1 MKHRITL
8 LKSSLTQTGGL
19 EKYTWQIAQRFC
31 QKRLAVTL
39 LTTGTS
45 SPPFESE
52 YLKIVS
58 FPIDHRL
65 SVLNLL
71 RFDRCCVQ
79 YIKKHPTPIVFGLDR
94 NQFQT
99 HIRAGNGVHAA
110 YLNYRAQEEGPY
122 KKLSFFFNPLHQM
135 TLQLEKK
142 AFEHP
147 ELQILFTN
155 SHLVKQ
161 EVLSHYAIAPEKIQV
176 VHNGV
181 EWTTLQPYFQS
192 WHQKKETILRDLNL
206 PSSCYHFLFIG
217 NNYRRKGLSKLLQAF
232 SLIDNR
238 NCHLSVIGKEYHLAD
253 FEQQVSALNLQSKVT
268 FFGPRNDTYQFYQYA
283 DSLVIPSFYD
293 PFANV
298 TIEALAMGLFVV
310 SSARN
315 GGSEILSPST
325 GTIIES
331 LEDISSFAQSL
342 QLALSHPKTDKSA
355 FAIRDS
361 VKNFDFSHQ
370 LDHMVESI
378 LASNLS

>member
-1 MKHRITL
+1 MKYRITL

-31 QKRLAVTL
+31 QKKLPVTL

-45 SPPFESE
+45 SPPFGSN
-52 YLKIVS
+52 YLNVIS
-58 FPIDHRL
+58 FPIDYRL

-71 RFDRCCVQ
+71 QFNRCCTQ
-79 YIKKHPTPIVFGLDR
+79 YIKKHPTPIIFGLDR

-110 YLNYRAQEEGPY
+110 YLNYRAQEEGLY

-155 SHLVKQ
+155 SYLVKQ
-161 EVLSHYAIAPEKIQV
+161 EVLSHYDIAPEKIQV

-181 EWTTLQPYFQS
+181 EWTALAPYFQS
-192 WHQKKETILRDLNL
+192 WYKKKQTILKNLKL

-217 NNYRRKGLSKLLQAF
+217 NNYRRKGLSKLLQAL
-232 SLIDNR
+232 SLIGNQSF
-238 NCHLSVIGKEYHLAD
+238 HLSVIGKEYYLAD
-253 FEQQVSALNLQSKVT
+253 FKQQVSELNLESKVT
-268 FFGPRNDTYQFYQYA
+268 FFGPRNDIYQFYQYA

-298 TIEALAMGLFVV
+298 TVEALAMGLFVV
-310 SSARN
+310 SSTRN
-315 GGSEILSPST
+315 GGSEILSPT
-325 GTIIES
+325 NGTVIES
-331 LEDISSFAQSL
+331 LEDISSFAQAL
-342 QLALSHPKTDKSA
+342 HTALSHPKTEKSA
-355 FAIRDS
+355 VAIRES
-361 VKNFDFSHQ
+361 VKSFDFSNQ
-370 LDHMVESI
+370 LDQIVESI
-378 LASNLS
+378 LINT

>member
-31 QKRLAVTL
+31 QKNLAVTL

-45 SPPFESE
+45 TPPFASE
-52 YLKIVS
+52 HLKIVS
-58 FPIDHRL
+58 FSIDHRL

-71 RFDRCCVQ
+71 QFNRCCTQ
-79 YIKKHPTPIVFGLDR
+79 YIKKHPTPIIFGLDR

-110 YLNYRAQEEGPY
+110 YLNYRAQEEGIY

-147 ELQILFTN
+147 DLQILFTN
-155 SHLVKQ
+155 SYLVKQ
-161 EVLSHYAIAPEKIQV
+161 EVLSYYNIAPEKIQV

-181 EWTTLQPYFQS
+181 EWIALEPYFQS
-192 WHQKKETILRDLNL
+192 WHQKKEAILQALKL
-206 PSSCYHFLFIG
+206 PSFCYHFLFIG
-217 NNYRRKGLSKLLQAF
+217 NNYRRKGLSKLLQALSF
-232 SLIDNR
+232 LGNQDY
-238 NCHLSVIGKEYHLAD
+238 HLSVIGKEYHIAD
-253 FEQQVSALNLQSKVT
+253 FEQQVSELNLQSKVT
-268 FFGPRNDTYQFYQYA
+268 FFGPRNDIYQFYQYA

-298 TIEALAMGLFVV
+298 TVEALAMGLFVV
-310 SSARN
+310 SSTRN
-315 GGSEILSPST
+315 GGSEILSPNT
-325 GTIIES
+325 GTVIES
-331 LEDISSFAQSL
+331 LEDISSFTQAL
-342 QLALSHPKTDKSA
+342 HLALSRPKTKKSA
-355 FAIRDS
+355 FAIRES
-361 VKNFDFSHQ
+361 VKSFDFSHQ
-370 LDHMVESI
+370 LDRMVESI
-378 LASNLS
+378 LIRD

>member
-31 QKRLAVTL
+31 QKKFPVTL

-45 SPPFESE
+45 HPPFESD
-52 YLKIVS
+52 YLNIVS
-58 FPIDHRL
+58 FPIDYRL

-71 RFDRCCVQ
+71 QFNRCCAQ
-79 YIKKHPTPIVFGLDR
+79 YIKKHPTPIIFGLDR

-110 YLNYRAQEEGPY
+110 YLNYRAQEEGVY

-161 EVLSHYAIAPEKIQV
+161 EVLSYYDIAPEKIQV

-181 EWTTLQPYFQS
+181 EWTVLEPYFQS
-192 WHQKKETILRDLNL
+192 WHQKKQAILQDLKL

-217 NNYRRKGLSKLLQAF
+217 NNYRRKGLSKLLQAL
-232 SLIDNR
+232 SLISNQSF
-238 NCHLSVIGKEYHLAD
+238 HLSVIGKEYHLAD
-253 FEQQVSALNLQSKVT
+253 FQQQVSALNLESKVT

-315 GGSEILSPST
+315 GGSEILSPTT
-325 GTIIES
+325 GTVIES
-331 LEDISSFAQSL
+331 LEDISSFAQAL
-342 QLALSHPKTDKSA
+342 HTALAHPKTEKSA
-355 FAIRDS
+355 LAIRES
-361 VKNFDFSHQ
+361 VKSFDFSHQ
-370 LDHMVESI
+370 LDRMVESI
-378 LASNLS
+378 LINN

>member
-1 MKHRITL
+1 MKKRITL

-19 EKYTWQIAQRFC
+19 EKYAWQIVQRFC
-31 QKRLAVTL
+31 QREHPVTL
-39 LTTGTS
+39 LTTGTFRL
-45 SPPFESE
+45 PFESE
-52 YLKIVS
+52 YLKVVS

-71 RFDRCCVQ
+71 RFNCCCNR
-79 YIKKHPTPIVFGLDR
+79 YLKKYFTPIVFGLDR

-110 YLNYRAQEEGPY
+110 YLNYRAQEEGVY
-122 KKLSFFFNPLHQM
+122 KKLSFFLNPLHQM

-147 ELQILFTN
+147 ELEILFTN

-161 EVLSHYAIAPEKIQV
+161 EVLAHYTIAPEKIQV

-181 EWTTLQPYFQS
+181 EWVALQPYFQS
-192 WHQKKETILRDLNL
+192 WHKKKEILLKNLKL
-206 PSSCYHFLFIG
+206 PSSCHHFLFIG
-217 NNYRRKGLSKLLQAF
+217 NNYRRKGLSKLLQALSVISNQNF
-232 SLIDNR
+232 
-238 NCHLSVIGKEYHLAD
+238 HLSVIGKEYHLGD
-253 FEQQVSALNLQSKVT
+253 FEQQVMELGLHSKVT
-268 FFGPRNDTYQFYQYA
+268 FFGPQKDTYQFYQYA
-283 DSLVIPSFYD
+283 DTLVIPSFYD

-315 GGSEILSPST
+315 GGSEILSPNT

-331 LEDISSFAQSL
+331 LEDISSFIQALDIALLHPKTEKSAVAIRESVKDFDFSL
-342 QLALSHPKTDKSA
+342 QLD
-355 FAIRDS
+355 R
-361 VKNFDFSHQ
+361 
-370 LDHMVESI
+370 MVEAI
-378 LASNLS
+378 LINS

>member
-1 MKHRITL
+1 MKHQITL

-31 QKRLAVTL
+31 QKKLPVTL

-45 SPPFESE
+45 HPPFTSD
-52 YLKIVS
+52 YLNIVS
-58 FPIDHRL
+58 FPIDYRL

-71 RFDRCCVQ
+71 QFNRCCVQ
-79 YIKKHPTPIVFGLDR
+79 YIKKNPTPIIFGLDR

-110 YLNYRAQEEGPY
+110 YLNYRAQEEGLY

-161 EVLSHYAIAPEKIQV
+161 EVLSHYDIAPEKIQV

-181 EWTTLQPYFQS
+181 EWTALEPHFQR
-192 WHQKKETILRDLNL
+192 WHQKKQAILQELKL

-217 NNYRRKGLSKLLQAF
+217 NNYRRKGLSKLLRAL
-232 SLIDNR
+232 SLIDNQSF
-238 NCHLSVIGKEYHLAD
+238 HLSVIGKEYHLAD
-253 FEQQVSALNLQSKVT
+253 FEQQVSELNLESKVT

-298 TIEALAMGLFVV
+298 TVEALAMGLFVV

-315 GGSEILSPST
+315 GGSEILSPTT
-325 GTIIES
+325 GTVIES
-331 LEDISSFAQSL
+331 LEDISSFAQAL
-342 QLALSHPKTDKSA
+342 HTALSHPKTEKNA
-355 FAIRDS
+355 IAIRES
-361 VKNFDFSHQ
+361 VKSFDFSHQ
-370 LDHMVESI
+370 LDRMVESI
-378 LASNLS
+378 LINN

>member
-1 MKHRITL
+1 MKYQITL

-31 QKRLAVTL
+31 QKNLPITL

-45 SPPFESE
+45 HPPFKSD
-52 YLKIVS
+52 YLNIVS
-58 FPIDHRL
+58 FPIDYRL

-71 RFDRCCVQ
+71 QFNRCCAQ

-110 YLNYRAQEEGPY
+110 YLNYRAQEEGVY
-122 KKLSFFFNPLHQM
+122 KKLSFFFNPLHQV

-147 ELQILFTN
+147 GLQILFTN
-155 SHLVKQ
+155 SHFVKK
-161 EVLSHYAIAPEKIQV
+161 EVLSHYDIAPEKIQV

-181 EWTTLQPYFQS
+181 EWTALEPHFQS
-192 WHQKKETILRDLNL
+192 WHQKKQAILQKLKL

-217 NNYRRKGLSKLLQAF
+217 NNYRRKGLSKLLQAL
-232 SLIDNR
+232 SLMDNQSF
-238 NCHLSVIGKEYHLAD
+238 HLSVIGKEYHLAD
-253 FEQQVSALNLQSKVT
+253 FEQQVSELNLESKVT

-298 TIEALAMGLFVV
+298 TVEALAMGLFVV

-315 GGSEILSPST
+315 GGSEILSPTT
-325 GTIIES
+325 GTVIES
-331 LEDISSFAQSL
+331 LEDISSFAQAL
-342 QLALSHPKTDKSA
+342 HTALAHPKTEKSA
-355 FAIRDS
+355 VAIRES
-361 VKNFDFSHQ
+361 VKSFDFSHQ
-370 LDHMVESI
+370 LDRMVESI
-378 LASNLS
+378 LINN

>member
-31 QKRLAVTL
+31 QKKIPVTL
-39 LTTGTS
+39 LTTGNS
-45 SPPFESE
+45 HSPFESD
-52 YLKIVS
+52 YLNIVS
-58 FPIDHRL
+58 FPIDYRL

-71 RFDRCCVQ
+71 QFNRCCVQ
-79 YIKKHPTPIVFGLDR
+79 YIKTHPTPIIFGLDR

-110 YLNYRAQEEGPY
+110 YLNYRAQEEGVY

-161 EVLSHYAIAPEKIQV
+161 EVLSYYNLAPEKIQV

-181 EWTTLQPYFQS
+181 EWTALEPYFHS
-192 WHQKKETILRDLNL
+192 WHQKKQAILQNLKL

-217 NNYRRKGLSKLLQAF
+217 NNYRRKGLSKLLQAL
-232 SLIDNR
+232 SLIGNQSF
-238 NCHLSVIGKEYHLAD
+238 HLSVIGKEYYLAD
-253 FEQQVSALNLQSKVT
+253 FEQQVSALNLESKVT
-268 FFGPRNDTYQFYQYA
+268 FFGSRNDTYQFYQYA

-298 TIEALAMGLFVV
+298 TVEALAMGLFVV

-315 GGSEILSPST
+315 GGSEILSPTT
-325 GTIIES
+325 GTVIES
-331 LEDISSFAQSL
+331 LEDISSFAE
-342 QLALSHPKTDKSA
+342 ALHTALTHPKTEKSA
-355 FAIRDS
+355 LAIRES
-361 VKNFDFSHQ
+361 VKSFDFSHQ
-370 LDHMVESI
+370 LDHMIESI
-378 LASNLS
+378 LINN

>member
-8 LKSSLTQTGGL
+8 FKSSLTQTGGL

-31 QKRLAVTL
+31 QKKFPVTL
-39 LTTGTS
+39 LTTGTAH
-45 SPPFESE
+45 PLFESD
-52 YLKIVS
+52 YLHIVS
-58 FPIDHRL
+58 FPIDYRL

-71 RFDRCCVQ
+71 QFNRCCAQ
-79 YIKKHPTPIVFGLDR
+79 YIKKHPTPIILGLDR

-110 YLNYRAQEEGPY
+110 YLNYRAQEEGVY

-142 AFEHP
+142 SFEHP
-147 ELQILFTN
+147 ELQTLFTN
-155 SHLVKQ
+155 SYLVKQ
-161 EVLSHYAIAPEKIQV
+161 EVLSYYDIAPEKIQV

-181 EWTTLQPYFQS
+181 EWTVLEPYFQS
-192 WHQKKETILRDLNL
+192 WHQKKQAILQSLKL

-217 NNYRRKGLSKLLQAF
+217 NNYRRKGLSKLLQAL
-232 SLIDNR
+232 SLISNQSF
-238 NCHLSVIGKEYHLAD
+238 HLSVIGKEYHLAD
-253 FEQQVSALNLQSKVT
+253 FEQQVSALNLESKVT

-315 GGSEILSPST
+315 GGSEILSPIT
-325 GTIIES
+325 GTVIES
-331 LEDISSFAQSL
+331 LEDISSFTQAL
-342 QLALSHPKTDKSA
+342 HIALSHPKTEESA
-355 FAIRDS
+355 VAIRES
-361 VKNFDFSHQ
+361 VKSFDFSHQ
-370 LDHMVESI
+370 IDCMVESI
-378 LASNLS
+378 LINN